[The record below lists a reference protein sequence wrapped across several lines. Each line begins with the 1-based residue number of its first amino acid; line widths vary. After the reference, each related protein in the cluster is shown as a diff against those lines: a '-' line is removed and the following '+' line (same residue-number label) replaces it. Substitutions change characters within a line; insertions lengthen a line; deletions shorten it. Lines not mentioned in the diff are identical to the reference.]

1 MADNADPLLSE
12 MVDTPL
18 DEGVL
23 LTLRWPLSEESG
35 DPLSFGPGG
44 PPNGRTVELE
54 ITAMQVVPEPT
65 TGLLMGIGLVAFI
78 ARRFNSRSLG

>member
-1 MADNADPLLSE
+1 MADNADPFLSE

-18 DEGVL
+18 DESVL